1 MGDKVTES
9 RAFSRVPFRML
20 AELKEGGKECPVA
33 EIRDLSMNGIFLEG
47 DFSLAQGT
55 ACEVKLRLEGVEPPI
70 QINLEGDVQRV
81 EDSGVGIQFK
91 QIPLESYEHLNRIV
105 QLNSQNPN
113 QSEDEIKGHV
123 GLNQR

>member
-1 MGDKVTES
+1 MGDNNTES
-9 RAFSRVPFRML
+9 RAFSRVPFRMVV
-20 AELKEGGKECPVA
+20 ELKEGGKECPVA

-47 DFSLAQGT
+47 DFSLAQG
-55 ACEVKLRLEGVEPPI
+55 ASCEIKLRLEGVEPPI
-70 QINLEGDVQRV
+70 EINLKGEVQRV

-105 QLNSQNPN
+105 QLNSQNPH
-113 QSEDEIKGHV
+113 QSEEEIKGHV